1 MVPALEYGRLRA
13 ARLFPGR
20 TKLTHRRRIHPL
32 PRTLAAPLVV
42 LALTIAAAP
51 AAGAST
57 VSSQRAQ
64 AAAVMHRLDQLQT
77 RRDVAAA
84 HEATARAQLAAA
96 RAAEATTAAELAAS
110 RSSLHA
116 AQSML
121 AQELVATYKNGG
133 GDPVAYVLAAGSF
146 SDLLSRVDVLRRADS
161 AGSDLITQINATQH
175 TIENQ
180 EQAQQ
185 AAVQQ
190 AATAAQEAAAAGT
203 QLDTAIARARAVLA
217 SVNANIQTL
226 LAGERK
232 RRTQLADTHGDGG
245 SGGATGS
252 GGSGGSG
259 GGSPPPSNVFY
270 GESTWY
276 GPGFAGHRTADGEI
290 FNPNALTCAS
300 PWLPFNTQL
309 RVTNLS
315 TGLSVQVRVNDRGPF
330 GRGVLDLSAHAAQI
344 VHLSGW
350 QRVRIQILP

>member
-1 MVPALEYGRLRA
+1 
-13 ARLFPGR
+13 
-20 TKLTHRRRIHPL
+20 L

-42 LALTIAAAP
+42 LALVIAAAP

-57 VSSQRAQ
+57 VGSQRAQ
-64 AAAVMHRLDQLQT
+64 AAAVMQRLDQLQT

-84 HEATARAQLAAA
+84 HEATARAQLATA

-110 RSSLHA
+110 RRSLES

-161 AGSDLITQINATQH
+161 AGSDLITQISATQR
-175 TIENQ
+175 TIQVQ

-190 AATAAQEAAAAGT
+190 AATAAQGAATART
-203 QLDTAIARARAVLA
+203 QLDTAIAGARAVLA
-217 SVNANIQTL
+217 RVNANIQTL

-232 RRTQLADTHGDGG
+232 RRTQLADAHGDGG
-245 SGGATGS
+245 GASDSTGS

-259 GGSPPPSNVFY
+259 GGSQPPSNVFY

-309 RVTNLS
+309 RVTNLA

>member
-1 MVPALEYGRLRA
+1 
-13 ARLFPGR
+13 
-20 TKLTHRRRIHPL
+20 
-32 PRTLAAPLVV
+32 
-42 LALTIAAAP
+42 
-51 AAGAST
+51 
-57 VSSQRAQ
+57 
-64 AAAVMHRLDQLQT
+64 
-77 RRDVAAA
+77 
-84 HEATARAQLAAA
+84 
-96 RAAEATTAAELAAS
+96 
-110 RSSLHA
+110 
-116 AQSML
+116 ML
-121 AQELVATYKNGG
+121 AQELVASYKNGG

-161 AGSDLITQINATQH
+161 AGSDLIAQINATQR
-175 TIENQ
+175 TIQAQ

-190 AATAAQEAAAAGT
+190 ASTAAQEATTART
-203 QLDTAIARARAVLA
+203 QLDTAIAGARAVLA
-217 SVNANIQTL
+217 HVDANIQTL

-232 RRTQLADTHGDGG
+232 RRTQLADTHGDGSGTGG
-245 SGGATGS
+245 STGS
-252 GGSGGSG
+252 GGSGGSQ
-259 GGSPPPSNVFY
+259 PPANVFY
-270 GESTWY
+270 GDSTWY

-309 RVTNLS
+309 RVTNLA

>member
-1 MVPALEYGRLRA
+1 M
-13 ARLFPGR
+13 
-20 TKLTHRRRIHPL
+20 
-32 PRTLAAPLVV
+32 
-42 LALTIAAAP
+42 LALIFAAAP

-57 VSSQRAQ
+57 VSSQRAR
-64 AAAVMHRLDQLQT
+64 AAAVMHRLDRLQT
-77 RRDVAAA
+77 QRDVAAA
-84 HEATARAQLAAA
+84 HETTARAQLAAA

-110 RSSLHA
+110 RRSLDS

-161 AGSDLITQINATQH
+161 AGSDLITQISDTQH
-175 TIENQ
+175 TIQAQ

-190 AATAAQEAAAAGT
+190 AATAAQEAATARS
-203 QLDTAIARARAVLA
+203 QLDTAIAGARAVLA
-217 SVNANIQTL
+217 HVNANIQTL

-232 RRTQLADTHGDGG
+232 RRMRLAEAHGDGG
-245 SGGATGS
+245 GTPGSTGS
-252 GGSGGSG
+252 GSSGGSG
-259 GGSPPPSNVFY
+259 GGSQPPANVFY
-270 GESTWY
+270 GDSTWY

-330 GRGVLDLSAHAAQI
+330 GRGVLDLSAHAARI

-350 QRVRIQILP
+350 QRVRIQILS

>member
-1 MVPALEYGRLRA
+1 M
-13 ARLFPGR
+13 
-20 TKLTHRRRIHPL
+20 

-42 LALTIAAAP
+42 LALIIAAAP

-57 VSSQRAQ
+57 VGSQRVQ

-84 HEATARAQLAAA
+84 HEATARAQLASA

-110 RSSLHA
+110 RRSLGA

-161 AGSDLITQINATQH
+161 AGSDLITQISATQH
-175 TIENQ
+175 TI
-180 EQAQQ
+180 QAQEHAQ
-185 AAVQQ
+185 LAAVQQ
-190 AATAAQEAAAAGT
+190 AATAAQDAATART
-203 QLDTAIARARAVLA
+203 QLDTAISRARAVLVH
-217 SVNANIQTL
+217 VNANIQTL

-232 RRTQLADTHGDGG
+232 RRAQLADTHGDG
-245 SGGATGS
+245 SSTGAT
-252 GGSGGSG
+252 GSGGSG

-270 GESTWY
+270 GDSTWY

-309 RVTNLS
+309 RVTNLA

-330 GRGVLDLSAHAAQI
+330 GHGVLDLSEHAARI
-344 VHLSGW
+344 IGLSGW
-350 QRVRIQILP
+350 QRVRIEIVSQ

>member
-1 MVPALEYGRLRA
+1 
-13 ARLFPGR
+13 
-20 TKLTHRRRIHPL
+20 L

-42 LALTIAAAP
+42 LALIIAAAP

-57 VSSQRAQ
+57 VGSQRVQ

-84 HEATARAQLAAA
+84 HEATARAQLASA

-110 RSSLHA
+110 RRSLGA

-161 AGSDLITQINATQH
+161 AGSDLITQISATQH
-175 TIENQ
+175 TIQAQ
-180 EQAQQ
+180 EQAQL

-190 AATAAQEAAAAGT
+190 AATAAQDAATART
-203 QLDTAIARARAVLA
+203 QLDTAISRARAVLVH
-217 SVNANIQTL
+217 VNANIQTL

-232 RRTQLADTHGDGG
+232 RRAQLADTHGDG
-245 SGGATGS
+245 SSTGAT
-252 GGSGGSG
+252 GSGGSG

-270 GESTWY
+270 GDSTWY

-309 RVTNLS
+309 RVTNLA

-350 QRVRIQILP
+350 QRVRIQILS

>member
-1 MVPALEYGRLRA
+1 
-13 ARLFPGR
+13 
-20 TKLTHRRRIHPL
+20 
-32 PRTLAAPLVV
+32 
-42 LALTIAAAP
+42 
-51 AAGAST
+51 
-57 VSSQRAQ
+57 
-64 AAAVMHRLDQLQT
+64 MHRLDQLQT
-77 RRDVAAA
+77 RRDTAAG

-96 RAAEATTAAELAAS
+96 RAAEVTTALELAAS
-110 RSSLHA
+110 RRSLESA
-116 AQSML
+116 RSML

-161 AGSDLITQINATQH
+161 AGSDLITQISATQH
-175 TIENQ
+175 TIQAQ

-185 AAVQQ
+185 AAVRQ
-190 AATAAQEAAAAGT
+190 AATAEQEASTART

-217 SVNANIQTL
+217 QVNAHIQTL

-232 RRTQLADTHGDGG
+232 RRTELADSHGDGG
-245 SGGATGS
+245 STGSSTGS

-290 FNPNALTCAS
+290 FDPNALTCAS

-309 RVTNLS
+309 RVTNLA

-330 GRGVLDLSAHAAQI
+330 GRGVLDLSAHAARI

-350 QRVRIQILP
+350 QRVRIQILD

>member
-1 MVPALEYGRLRA
+1 
-13 ARLFPGR
+13 
-20 TKLTHRRRIHPL
+20 L

-42 LALTIAAAP
+42 LALVIAAAP

-57 VSSQRAQ
+57 VGSQRAQ

-84 HEATARAQLAAA
+84 HEATARAQLASA

-110 RSSLHA
+110 RRSLGA

-161 AGSDLITQINATQH
+161 AGSDLITQISATQH
-175 TIENQ
+175 TIQAQ
-180 EQAQQ
+180 EQAQL

-190 AATAAQEAAAAGT
+190 AATAAQDAATART
-203 QLDTAIARARAVLA
+203 QLDTAISRARAVLVH
-217 SVNANIQTL
+217 VNANIQTL

-232 RRTQLADTHGDGG
+232 RRAQLADTHGDG
-245 SGGATGS
+245 SSTGAT
-252 GGSGGSG
+252 GSGGSG

-270 GESTWY
+270 GDSTWY

-309 RVTNLS
+309 RVTNLA

-350 QRVRIQILP
+350 QRVRIQILS

>member
-1 MVPALEYGRLRA
+1 
-13 ARLFPGR
+13 
-20 TKLTHRRRIHPL
+20 L

-42 LALTIAAAP
+42 LALIIAAAP

-57 VSSQRAQ
+57 VGSQRAQ

-84 HEATARAQLAAA
+84 HEATARTQLAAA

-110 RSSLHA
+110 RRSLEA

-161 AGSDLITQINATQH
+161 AGSDLITQISATQK
-175 TIENQ
+175 TIQDQ

-190 AATAAQEAAAAGT
+190 AATAAQEAATART
-203 QLDTAIARARAVLA
+203 QLDTAITRARAVLA

-245 SGGATGS
+245 STGSSTGS

-259 GGSPPPSNVFY
+259 GGSQPPSNVFY

-309 RVTNLS
+309 RVTNLA

-350 QRVRIQILP
+350 QRVRIQILS

>member
-1 MVPALEYGRLRA
+1 
-13 ARLFPGR
+13 
-20 TKLTHRRRIHPL
+20 L

-42 LALTIAAAP
+42 LALIIAAAP

-57 VSSQRAQ
+57 VGSQRVQ

-84 HEATARAQLAAA
+84 HEATARAQLASA

-110 RSSLHA
+110 RRSLDA

-161 AGSDLITQINATQH
+161 AGSDLITQISATQH
-175 TIENQ
+175 TIQAQ
-180 EQAQQ
+180 EQAQLV
-185 AAVQQ
+185 AVQQ
-190 AATAAQEAAAAGT
+190 AATAAQDAATART
-203 QLDTAIARARAVLA
+203 QLDTAITRARAVLA
-217 SVNANIQTL
+217 HVNANIQTL

-232 RRTQLADTHGDGG
+232 RRAQLADTHGDG
-245 SGGATGS
+245 SSTGAT
-252 GGSGGSG
+252 GSGGSG

-270 GESTWY
+270 GDSTWY

-309 RVTNLS
+309 RVTNLA

-350 QRVRIQILP
+350 QRVRIQILS

>member
-1 MVPALEYGRLRA
+1 
-13 ARLFPGR
+13 
-20 TKLTHRRRIHPL
+20 L

-42 LALTIAAAP
+42 LALIIAAAP

-57 VSSQRAQ
+57 VGSQRAQ

-84 HEATARAQLAAA
+84 HEATARAQLASA

-110 RSSLHA
+110 RRSLVA

-161 AGSDLITQINATQH
+161 AGSDLITQISATQH
-175 TIENQ
+175 TIQVQ

-190 AATAAQEAAAAGT
+190 AATAAQEAATARA
-203 QLDTAIARARAVLA
+203 QLDSAIARARAVLA
-217 SVNANIQTL
+217 NVNANIQTL

-232 RRTQLADTHGDGG
+232 RRTQLAATHGDG
-245 SGGATGS
+245 SNPSSSTGS

-309 RVTNLS
+309 RVTNLA

-350 QRVRIQILP
+350 QRVRIQILS

>member
-1 MVPALEYGRLRA
+1 V
-13 ARLFPGR
+13 
-20 TKLTHRRRIHPL
+20 
-32 PRTLAAPLVV
+32 VV
-42 LALTIAAAP
+42 LALIIAAAP

-57 VSSQRAQ
+57 VGSQRAQ

-77 RRDVAAA
+77 RRDTAAA

-96 RAAEATTAAELAAS
+96 RAAEVTTALELAAS
-110 RSSLHA
+110 RRSLESA
-116 AQSML
+116 RSML

-161 AGSDLITQINATQH
+161 AGSDLITQISATEH
-175 TIENQ
+175 TIQAQ

-185 AAVQQ
+185 AAVRQ
-190 AATAAQEAAAAGT
+190 AATAEQEASTART

-217 SVNANIQTL
+217 QVNAHIQTL

-232 RRTQLADTHGDGG
+232 RRTELADSHGDGG
-245 SGGATGS
+245 STGSSTGS

-259 GGSPPPSNVFY
+259 GGSSPPSNVFY

-290 FNPNALTCAS
+290 FDPNALTCAS

-309 RVTNLS
+309 RVTNLA

-330 GRGVLDLSAHAAQI
+330 GRGVLDLSAHAARI

-350 QRVRIQILP
+350 QRVRIQILD

>member
-1 MVPALEYGRLRA
+1 
-13 ARLFPGR
+13 
-20 TKLTHRRRIHPL
+20 L

-42 LALTIAAAP
+42 LALIIAAAP
-51 AAGAST
+51 AAGAAT
-57 VSSQRAQ
+57 VGSQRAQ
-64 AAAVMHRLDQLQT
+64 AAAVMRRLDQLQT
-77 RRDVAAA
+77 RRVVAAA

-110 RSSLHA
+110 RRSLDA

-161 AGSDLITQINATQH
+161 AGSDLITQISATQH
-175 TIENQ
+175 TIQVQ

-190 AATAAQEAAAAGT
+190 AATAAQEAATAGT

-217 SVNANIQTL
+217 HVNANIQTL

-232 RRTQLADTHGDGG
+232 RRTQLADTHGAGG
-245 SGGATGS
+245 GTGSSTGS

-290 FNPNALTCAS
+290 FDPNALTCAS

-309 RVTNLS
+309 RVTNLA

>member
-1 MVPALEYGRLRA
+1 
-13 ARLFPGR
+13 
-20 TKLTHRRRIHPL
+20 L

-42 LALTIAAAP
+42 LALIIAAAP

-57 VSSQRAQ
+57 VGSQRAQ

-84 HEATARAQLAAA
+84 HEATARAQLASA
-96 RAAEATTAAELAAS
+96 RAAEATTAVELAAS
-110 RSSLHA
+110 RRSLDA

-161 AGSDLITQINATQH
+161 AGSDLITQISATQH
-175 TIENQ
+175 TIQAQ
-180 EQAQQ
+180 EQAQLV
-185 AAVQQ
+185 AVQQ
-190 AATAAQEAAAAGT
+190 AATAAHDAATART
-203 QLDTAIARARAVLA
+203 QLDTAITRARAVLA
-217 SVNANIQTL
+217 HVNANIQTL

-232 RRTQLADTHGDGG
+232 RRAQLADTHGDG
-245 SGGATGS
+245 SSTSATGS
-252 GGSGGSG
+252 GGS

-270 GESTWY
+270 GDSTWY

-309 RVTNLS
+309 RVTNLA

-330 GRGVLDLSAHAAQI
+330 GRGVLDLSAHAAHI
-344 VHLSGW
+344 LHLSGW
-350 QRVRIQILP
+350 QRVRIQIL

>member
-1 MVPALEYGRLRA
+1 
-13 ARLFPGR
+13 
-20 TKLTHRRRIHPL
+20 L

-42 LALTIAAAP
+42 LALIIAAAP

-57 VSSQRAQ
+57 VGSQRVQ

-84 HEATARAQLAAA
+84 HEATARAQLASA

-110 RSSLHA
+110 RRSLGA

-161 AGSDLITQINATQH
+161 AGSDLITQISATQH
-175 TIENQ
+175 TIQAQ
-180 EQAQQ
+180 EQAQLV
-185 AAVQQ
+185 AVQQ
-190 AATAAQEAAAAGT
+190 AATAAHDAATART
-203 QLDTAIARARAVLA
+203 QLDTAITRARAVLA
-217 SVNANIQTL
+217 HVNANIQTL

-232 RRTQLADTHGDGG
+232 RRAQLADTHGDG
-245 SGGATGS
+245 SSTSATGS
-252 GGSGGSG
+252 GGS

-270 GESTWY
+270 GDSTWY

-309 RVTNLS
+309 RVTNLA

-350 QRVRIQILP
+350 QRVRIQILS

>member
-1 MVPALEYGRLRA
+1 M
-13 ARLFPGR
+13 
-20 TKLTHRRRIHPL
+20 

-42 LALTIAAAP
+42 LALIIAAAP

-57 VSSQRAQ
+57 VGSQRVQ

-84 HEATARAQLAAA
+84 HEATARAQLASA
-96 RAAEATTAAELAAS
+96 RATEATTAAELAAS
-110 RSSLHA
+110 RRSLGA

-161 AGSDLITQINATQH
+161 AGSDLITQISDTQH
-175 TIENQ
+175 TIQAQ
-180 EQAQQ
+180 EQAQL

-190 AATAAQEAAAAGT
+190 AATAAQDAATART
-203 QLDTAIARARAVLA
+203 QLDTAISRARAVLVH
-217 SVNANIQTL
+217 VNANIQTL

-232 RRTQLADTHGDGG
+232 RRAQLADTHGDG
-245 SGGATGS
+245 SSTGAT
-252 GGSGGSG
+252 GSGGSG

-270 GESTWY
+270 GDSTWY

-309 RVTNLS
+309 RVTNLA

-350 QRVRIQILP
+350 QRVRIQILS

>member
-1 MVPALEYGRLRA
+1 M
-13 ARLFPGR
+13 
-20 TKLTHRRRIHPL
+20 

-42 LALTIAAAP
+42 LALIIAAAP

-57 VSSQRAQ
+57 VGSQRAQ

-84 HEATARAQLAAA
+84 HEATARAQLASA

-110 RSSLHA
+110 RRSLDA

-161 AGSDLITQINATQH
+161 AGSDLITQISATQH
-175 TIENQ
+175 TIQAQ
-180 EQAQQ
+180 EQAQL

-190 AATAAQEAAAAGT
+190 AATAAQDAATART
-203 QLDTAIARARAVLA
+203 QLDTAITRARAVLA
-217 SVNANIQTL
+217 HVNANIQTL

-232 RRTQLADTHGDGG
+232 RRAQLADTHGDG
-245 SGGATGS
+245 SSTGATGA
-252 GGSGGSG
+252 GGSG

-270 GESTWY
+270 GDSTWY

-300 PWLPFNTQL
+300 PWLPFNTML
-309 RVTNLS
+309 RVTDLA
-315 TGLSVQVRVNDRGPF
+315 TGRSVEVRVNDRGPF

-344 VHLSGW
+344 IGLSGW
-350 QRVRIQILP
+350 AEVQVEIL

>member
-1 MVPALEYGRLRA
+1 
-13 ARLFPGR
+13 
-20 TKLTHRRRIHPL
+20 L

-42 LALTIAAAP
+42 LALIIAAAP

-57 VSSQRAQ
+57 VGSQRVQ

-84 HEATARAQLAAA
+84 HEATARAQLASA
-96 RAAEATTAAELAAS
+96 RATEATTAAELAAS
-110 RSSLHA
+110 RRSLGA

-161 AGSDLITQINATQH
+161 AGSDLITQISATQH
-175 TIENQ
+175 TIQAQ
-180 EQAQQ
+180 EQAQL

-190 AATAAQEAAAAGT
+190 AATAAQDAATART
-203 QLDTAIARARAVLA
+203 QLDTAISRARAVLA
-217 SVNANIQTL
+217 HVNANIQTL

-232 RRTQLADTHGDGG
+232 RRAQLADTHGDG
-245 SGGATGS
+245 SSTGAT
-252 GGSGGSG
+252 GSGGSG

-270 GESTWY
+270 GDSTWY

-309 RVTNLS
+309 RVTNLA

-350 QRVRIQILP
+350 QRVRIQILS

>member
-1 MVPALEYGRLRA
+1 
-13 ARLFPGR
+13 
-20 TKLTHRRRIHPL
+20 L

-42 LALTIAAAP
+42 LALIIAAAP

-57 VSSQRAQ
+57 VASQRTQ
-64 AAAVMHRLDQLQT
+64 AAAVMHRLDLLQA

-84 HEATARAQLAAA
+84 HETTARAQLTAA
-96 RAAEATTAAELAAS
+96 RAAEATTAVELAAS
-110 RSSLHA
+110 RRSLDS

-161 AGSDLITQINATQH
+161 AGSDLITQINATQR
-175 TIENQ
+175 TIQAQ

-190 AATAAQEAAAAGT
+190 ASTAAQEAATART
-203 QLDTAIARARAVLA
+203 QLDTAIAGAEAVLA
-217 SVNANIQTL
+217 HVNASIQTL

-232 RRTQLADTHGDGG
+232 RRTQLADTHGDGSG
-245 SGGATGS
+245 TGGATGS
-252 GGSGGSG
+252 GGTGGGSG
-259 GGSPPPSNVFY
+259 GGSQPPANVFY

-309 RVTNLS
+309 RVTNLA

>member
-1 MVPALEYGRLRA
+1 M
-13 ARLFPGR
+13 
-20 TKLTHRRRIHPL
+20 

-42 LALTIAAAP
+42 LALIIAAAP

-57 VSSQRAQ
+57 VGSQRAQ

-84 HEATARAQLAAA
+84 HEATARTQLASA

-110 RSSLHA
+110 RRSLAA

-161 AGSDLITQINATQH
+161 AGSDLITQISATQH
-175 TIENQ
+175 TIQVQ

-190 AATAAQEAAAAGT
+190 AATAAQEAATAGT
-203 QLDTAIARARAVLA
+203 QLDSAIARARAVLA
-217 SVNANIQTL
+217 NVNANIQTL

-232 RRTQLADTHGDGG
+232 RRTQLAATHGDG
-245 SGGATGS
+245 SNTS
-252 GGSGGSG
+252 SSTGSG
-259 GGSPPPSNVFY
+259 GGSPHSSNVFY

-290 FNPNALTCAS
+290 FDPNALTCAS

-309 RVTNLS
+309 RVTNLAS
-315 TGLSVQVRVNDRGPF
+315 GLSVQVRVNDRGPF

-350 QRVRIQILP
+350 QRVRIQILS

>member
-1 MVPALEYGRLRA
+1 
-13 ARLFPGR
+13 
-20 TKLTHRRRIHPL
+20 L

-42 LALTIAAAP
+42 LALIIAAAP

-57 VSSQRAQ
+57 VGSQRVQ

-84 HEATARAQLAAA
+84 PEATARAQLASA

-110 RSSLHA
+110 RRSLGA

-161 AGSDLITQINATQH
+161 AGSDLITQISATQH
-175 TIENQ
+175 TIQAQ
-180 EQAQQ
+180 EQAQL

-190 AATAAQEAAAAGT
+190 AATAAQDAATART
-203 QLDTAIARARAVLA
+203 QLDTAISRARAVLVH
-217 SVNANIQTL
+217 VNANIQTL

-232 RRTQLADTHGDGG
+232 RRAQLADTHGDG
-245 SGGATGS
+245 SSTGAT
-252 GGSGGSG
+252 GSGGSG

-270 GESTWY
+270 GDSTWY

-309 RVTNLS
+309 RVTNLA

-350 QRVRIQILP
+350 QRVRIQILS